1 MDKIVKCVLI
11 DTDNVLITEIVEMD
25 AEIGDPNCK
34 LINPLLFNSLDDMKP
49 WKGDVTNQSQG
60 TVKPFHCWDFDD
72 NTLKNIVGTVEVI
85 STQPVIAERHCH
97 YQSIHQGAVVGEY
110 GVVIGE

>member
-1 MDKIVKCVLI
+1 MDKVVKCVLI

-49 WKGDVTNQSQG
+49 WKGDVTNQTEFMIRAEDILTIADPTG
-60 TVKPFHCWDFDD
+60 TVID
-72 NTLKNIVGTVEVI
+72 
-85 STQPVIAERHCH
+85 
-97 YQSIHQGAVVGEY
+97 
-110 GVVIGE
+110 